1 MVRPPMDRRE
11 FVLAAGGLTAS
22 AAAAAATT
30 PVAGQ
35 DDGGDGQDGGG
46 QDGGEAGNETD
57 GGGNETDGG
66 GGAGGGGATEEV
78 TVGPGGENVFDPES
92 LTVEPGTTVVF
103 AWDSDNHNVNP
114 TSVPDGA
121 EWEGH
126 VEIENEGFE
135 YEHTFE
141 TEGTYEYQCDPHVS
155 VGMVGTIEVGAQEE
169 AAAGG
174 EVDIHDVGVPI
185 QKHFVGL
192 ATFLAIFV
200 SLVFTFYL
208 LKYGESAHT
217 SSPGRK

>member
-1 MVRPPMDRRE
+1 MERRA
-11 FVLAAGGLTAS
+11 FVVAAGGLTAS
-22 AAAAAATT
+22 AAAAAVAG

-35 DDGGDGQDGGG
+35 DEGGGDGENGGG
-46 QDGGEAGNETD
+46 QDGDGGAGNESQD
-57 GGGNETDGG
+57 GGDETAGG
-66 GGAGGGGATEEV
+66 QQGGDGGGGATEEV
-78 TVGPGGENVFDPES
+78 IVGPGGENVFEPET
-92 LTVEPGTTVVF
+92 LTIEPGTTVVF
-103 AWDSDNHNVNP
+103 RWDSDNHNVHP

-126 VEIENEGFE
+126 LDIENEGFE

-155 VGMVGTIEVGAQEE
+155 VGMVGTVEVGTQEA